1 MLKKIFLLL
10 ALLLFSLSAKAQLNY
25 NESYNPE
32 QNLQEYFQEA
42 NPNYNKSII
51 YVFYNDNPCE
61 TCPQAMEMIEQVYNQ
76 NYQGIYNLILINYQD
91 DQEYNFI
98 ETYNLSKSLEVVLV
112 KVDDGATFG
121 YNKVEGLQNMVFD
134 PTGFNEFLQN
144 RINTFLGNQ

>member
-10 ALLLFSLSAKAQLNY
+10 AVLLFSFNAKAQLVY

-61 TCPQAMEMIEQVYNQ
+61 TCPQAIEMIEQIYNQ
-76 NYQGIYNLILINYQD
+76 NYQGIYSLILINYQD

-98 ETYNLSKSLEVVLV
+98 ETYDLSKALEVVLV
-112 KVDDGATFG
+112 RVNDGATFG
-121 YNKVEGLQNMVFD
+121 YNKVDGLQNMVFD
-134 PTGFNEFLQN
+134 PSGFSEFLQN
-144 RINTFLGNQ
+144 RINKFLGNQ